1 MIPATSLLA
10 GSPTTA
16 AAMLT
21 PTPAAQTV
29 TVQVANTNL
38 TVTVTVTRSMATV
51 YPDRDHAAGGH
62 ADPEPGHVHPERLAG
77 HARARPR

>member
-1 MIPATSLLA
+1 MIPATTLLA

-16 AAMLT
+16 AALLT
-21 PTPAAQTV
+21 PTPAPQTV

-51 YPDRDHAAGGH
+51 NQTATTPLNEH
-62 ADPEPGHVHPERLAG
+62 ADVEPHHVHPERVDA
-77 HARARPR
+77 HERTRPR